1 MYSRIHAYMYVH
13 DYVCTAIHVYKHTI
27 MYVHTYIHTYIL
39 YTQCQILLVLFS
51 LPMHEACRPRDF
63 VAVLDSSDSISNPD
77 YRLLKEFV
85 ANLFNDPLFLIERG
99 KYHTGMIAYGYG
111 IEVVYNLRQIYEKDR
126 VVQTVRDLERL
137 DAFRGTR
144 TTKALTKAYNM
155 FQSRGRPIKTAP
167 HTMLVIT
174 DGKATDDK
182 GGSLD
187 RILADIRAADIEV
200 FCITINIDED
210 NREEIER
217 IADDRA
223 HILRL
228 PDFEGLDEFA
238 GLAAENFCQKPD
250 KPVCVPACVHGTC
263 GPEGTCVCDAGWT
276 GLDCGWPGKL
286 VHIRIDQNSCRVKQ
300 GNLG

>member
-1 MYSRIHAYMYVH
+1 MSTVDSMQLQLCWSVIACQVLIYF
-13 DYVCTAIHVYKHTI
+13 DYY
-27 MYVHTYIHTYIL
+27 L
-39 YTQCQILLVLFS
+39 DRS
-51 LPMHEACRPRDF
+51 LPMHEACRPKDF
-63 VAVLDSSDSISNPD
+63 IVVLDSSDSLSNLD
-77 YRLLKEFV
+77 FKLAKNFV
-85 ANLFNDPLFLIERG
+85 ADLFNDSLFLIERG
-99 KYHTGMIAYGYG
+99 KYHTGMVAYGNG

-144 TTKALTKAYNM
+144 TTKALTTAYNM
-155 FQSRGRPIKTAP
+155 FQSRGRPLTTAP

-187 RILADIRAADIEV
+187 RILAQIRAADIEV

-217 IADDRA
+217 IADDRG

-228 PDFEGLDEFA
+228 HDGFEGLDEFA

-250 KPVCVPACVHGTC
+250 KPVCVPACVRGTC

-286 VHIRIDQNSCRVKQ
+286 VNTTVTHEGQWKCHCWYLKWQ
-300 GNLG
+300 LLC